1 VSTSL
6 RHHVRLPGDLRAEL
20 EAFAADHGL
29 GLGSAIRLLVAESL
43 KRRSVSVDDQEPSS
57 LASTAALAALI
68 ATEQTAL
75 MVASILPEGEQKW
88 RSMAVRAA
96 QLAEQRLADLE
107 GAARVDA

>member
-1 VSTSL
+1 VSTSI
-6 RHHVRLPGDLRAEL
+6 RHHVRLPVDLRAEL

-43 KRRSVSVDDQEPSS
+43 KRRSVSVDDQEPS

-107 GAARVDA
+107 GAAGVDA

>member
-1 VSTSL
+1 MSTSL

-29 GLGSAIRLLVAESL
+29 GLGSAIRLLAAESL
-43 KRRSVSVDDQEPSS
+43 RRRSVSVDDQEPS

-75 MVASILPEGEQKW
+75 MVALILPEGEQKW

-96 QLAEQRLADLE
+96 QLAEQRLAELE
-107 GAARVDA
+107 GATGVDA

>member
-43 KRRSVSVDDQEPSS
+43 KRRSVSVDDQEPS

-88 RSMAVRAA
+88 RSMAARAA
-96 QLAEQRLADLE
+96 QLAEQRVADLE
-107 GAARVDA
+107 GATGVDA